1 MSAPEHRFLA
11 GQSPVYVGLLTISDT
26 RTPETDQSGTW
37 IKMALEQAGHIVT
50 HYTVVRDEPDM
61 IQETVHTWS
70 SEVQAII
77 TSGGTGISRRDQ
89 TFEALSGLIQKNIPG
104 FGEVF
109 RMLSYQEV
117 GAAAILSRAVAGLM
131 DHGTLLFCLP
141 GSLNAVR
148 LGMEKLILPEIAH
161 MVWELKRT

>member
-1 MSAPEHRFLA
+1 MSAPEHRRLA
-11 GQSPVYVGLLTISDT
+11 EQSPVYVGVLTISDT
-26 RTPETDQSGTW
+26 RTPETDQSGKW
-37 IKMALEQAGHIVT
+37 MKVALEAVGHVVT
-50 HYTVVRDEPDM
+50 HYAIVLDEPDV
-61 IQETVHTWS
+61 IRQTVYTWS

-77 TSGGTGISRRDQ
+77 TSGGTGISHRDQ

-109 RMLSYQEV
+109 RMLSYHEV
-117 GAAAILSRAVAGLM
+117 GAAAMLSRAVAGLI